1 MKKITT
7 LAVSLLTAACMS
19 AGALAADQPLEKV
32 APFPKAEKGMKRQV
46 IQLPQ
51 QQDESALKVE
61 LMIGQTLE
69 VDCNHHR
76 LGGELESKTLEG
88 WGYDYYVFEKL
99 SGPVS
104 TMMACP
110 DGKKEKKFVT
120 AGLGDDAMLR
130 YNSKLPIVVY
140 TPSNVDVKYRIWR
153 ADETIGNGRRPLRR
167 TAQTAIKNG
176 SPQAAVFVRAFIR
189 ARYPPSACRLSAA
202 SAPPAV
208 PHPPPRLAHISAPA
222 LHWSTPALS
231 RSPPGCRQD
240 EYRRLG

>member
-1 MKKITT
+1 MKNTHK
-7 LAVSLLTAACMS
+7 LAASLLAIACASSTAW
-19 AGALAADQPLEKV
+19 AAEQPLEKV
-32 APFPKAEKGMKRQV
+32 APYPQAQKGMKRQV

-88 WGYDYYVFEKL
+88 WGYDYYVFDKV
-99 SGPVS
+99 SSPVS

-120 AGLGDDAMLR
+120 AYLGDAGMLR

-140 TPSNVDVKYRIWR
+140 TPDNVDVKYRVWKAEEKI
-153 ADETIGNGRRPLRR
+153 DN
-167 TAQTAIKNG
+167 
-176 SPQAAVFVRAFIR
+176 AVVR
-189 ARYPPSACRLSAA
+189 
-202 SAPPAV
+202 
-208 PHPPPRLAHISAPA
+208 
-222 LHWSTPALS
+222 
-231 RSPPGCRQD
+231 
-240 EYRRLG
+240 